1 MSRGTDWVDTD
12 GLATTT
18 RVIQW
23 CDSLAMDQLDRC
35 NRAVDRVRR
44 YFSLEPVER
53 YASGYSQVNTL
64 NQFRSLISTLTAH
77 IGSIQHPKVQF
88 VTSDADWQVRR
99 RAKKLDQLV
108 EAIMSQPAGPCGS
121 VHELRTLC
129 LRDAAIF
136 DDFGAAQV
144 RVFGGSHGIIIERV
158 LPWEVIVDVQDA
170 RYGSPSQWGRVYPVH
185 RATLKAWFPDR
196 KADIE
201 AAEPHKSLDSE
212 MLDIWNRSTVS
223 TADDY
228 VTVREVWRLQ
238 VGDVVGRH
246 VLCIPGC
253 TPLQDEEYDSDSAPF
268 AIIRG
273 DYPVV
278 GPHTRSI
285 MSSAIPLEDEAN
297 ALLTRMQESVK
308 RTAMGQTWVQQ
319 GSVMKDVMDAVQED
333 ASVYEYSGPQPPV
346 TISPEPFGA
355 AQFQF
360 MQFLLSQSSEITG
373 VSQMSQTGEAKTGL
387 DSGKAIREAT
397 IVQSK
402 RFAWL
407 WRQVEQ
413 WSVTLA
419 RQIVGG
425 LRRAYGEDE
434 DFCFRWPGETFLRE
448 IKWSEASLDEDA
460 YIMQIYPTSEIHGTP
475 SDRAQSID
483 DLYARGLVSPGA
495 YTAAQQTPLDVDRL
509 RRNAAKQEELLDKMI
524 STWLD
529 ASDEQLESGY
539 VDYDADMPERPLVVA
554 PLKWLDLP
562 TALAQVATSYLDAE
576 IDGVPEKIKAL
587 YLQWLELADAELR
600 RQQDRMA
607 QLGMQQQGPTPA
619 QG

>member
-1 MSRGTDWVDTD
+1 MQKNTDWVDTE
-12 GLATTT
+12 GTETTT
-18 RVIQW
+18 RIIQW
-23 CDSLAMDQLDRC
+23 CDSLALDQADRC
-35 NRAVDRVRR
+35 RRAADRVRR
-44 YFSLEPVER
+44 YFSLEPSGG
-53 YASGYSQVNTL
+53 YNSGYHQTNTL
-64 NQFRSLISTLTAH
+64 NQFRSLVSTLTAH
-77 IGSIQHPKVQF
+77 IGSVQHPKVQF

-99 RAKKLDQLV
+99 RAKKMDQLV

-158 LPWEVIVDVQDA
+158 LPWEVVVDTLDA

-185 RATLKAWFPDR
+185 RATLKAWFPGHGD
-196 KADIE
+196 AID
-201 AAEPHKSLDSE
+201 AAEPHKAWDNEILD
-212 MLDIWNRSTVS
+212 LWNDSTI
-223 TADDY
+223 TTEEDF
-228 VTVREVWRLQ
+228 VTVREVWRLKQ
-238 VGDVVGRH
+238 GGVDGRH
-246 VLCIPGC
+246 VLCIQGC
-253 TPLQDEEYDSDSAPF
+253 SPLLDEVYDSDDTPF

-278 GPHTRSI
+278 GPRTRSI
-285 MSSAIPLEDEAN
+285 ISGAIPLEDEAN
-297 ALLTRMQESVK
+297 ALLSRMQESVK
-308 RTAMGQTWVQQ
+308 RTSMGQTWIQQ
-319 GSVMKDVMDAVQED
+319 GSVMKDFLDSVQED
-333 ASVYEYSGPQPPV
+333 ASIYEYAGPQPPV
-346 TISPEPFGA
+346 TMSPEPFGA

-360 MQFLLSQSSEITG
+360 LQYLLNQSAEITG
-373 VSQMSQTGEAKTGL
+373 VSQMAATGEAKAGL

-419 RQIVGG
+419 RHIVSG
-425 LRRAYGEDE
+425 LRRAYNEDE

-448 IKWSEASLDEDA
+448 IKWSEASLDDDA
-460 YIMQIYPTSEIHGTP
+460 YLMQVYPTNEIHGTP
-475 SDRAQSID
+475 ADRAQSID

-539 VDYDADMPERPLVVA
+539 VDYNADEPERPLVVA

-576 IDGVPEKIKAL
+576 IDGVPEQIKAL

-607 QLGMQQQGPTPA
+607 QLAATQQQGPIPA
-619 QG
+619 Q